1 MCYEKLYNYK
11 YTNLK
16 LKMKKNTFAC
26 IIPWSG
32 KVNYLPEALF
42 SVFNQK
48 RLFDE
53 VIVVC
58 DTKQIPAGS
67 SDPRVKWILTGGGA
81 GAGGARNLGV
91 QHAESDWV
99 VFLDH
104 DDILTDNYLSSIEK
118 EAVSGV
124 HSLLVK
130 LKYYSDGV
138 VGRLISKNGF
148 HDIPTG
154 SCIRK
159 SSFIQAGGFPSITG
173 GEDIVFF
180 RRIRRIFGDSIKI
193 SKVLGLYRIHSESD
207 VSKNRLVQYYS
218 TLLCCQIDDGKLNIS
233 WDDAAKLANQMA
245 EGVGVN
251 IDEHSRAAAEVE
263 SRANIRI
270 SYSLWLARKR
280 IQAILFL
287 AKSFICSPKFF
298 LVKIINKW

>member
-1 MCYEKLYNYK
+1 
-11 YTNLK
+11 
-16 LKMKKNTFAC
+16 MKKNTFAC

-32 KVNYLPEALF
+32 IVNYLPEALF

-67 SDPRVKWILTGGGA
+67 TDPRVKWILTGGGA

-91 QHAESDWV
+91 QYAESDWV

-104 DDILTDNYLSSIEK
+104 DDILTDDYLYSIEK
-118 EAVSGV
+118 EAVSGA

-159 SSFIQAGGFPSITG
+159 SSFIQAGGFPAMTG

-180 RRIRRIFGDSIKI
+180 RRIRRMFGDSIKI
-193 SKVLGLYRIHSESD
+193 SKELGLYRIHSDSD

-233 WDDAAKLANQMA
+233 WENASQLATQMA
-245 EGVGVN
+245 LGVGV
-251 IDEHSRAAAEVE
+251 DSREHSLIAMEVE
-263 SRANIRI
+263 SRTNIRI
-270 SYSLWLARKR
+270 SYSLWLAGKKSR
-280 IQAILFL
+280 AILL
-287 AKSFICSPKFF
+287 LTQSFFNSPKYF
-298 LVKIINKW
+298 LRKIINKW